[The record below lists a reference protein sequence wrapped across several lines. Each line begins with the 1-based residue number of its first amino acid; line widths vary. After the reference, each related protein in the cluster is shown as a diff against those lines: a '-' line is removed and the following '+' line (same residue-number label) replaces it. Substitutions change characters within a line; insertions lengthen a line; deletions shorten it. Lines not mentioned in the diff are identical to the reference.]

1 MKSRDALLKVL
12 RDEITGKRY
21 VLVLDD
27 VWNEEREKWDSLMS
41 CLAKLNSNSGSC
53 IIVTTR
59 STNVSTIAET
69 LPRPELRNLSQEQCW
84 SIIKQSALNL
94 DENGFI
100 DAELERIG
108 RAIAEK
114 CGGVPLVAK
123 VLGSLL

>member
-1 MKSRDALLKVL
+1 M
-12 RDEITGKRY
+12 
-21 VLVLDD
+21 LDD

-41 CLAKLNSNSGSC
+41 CLSKLNSNPGSC

-69 LPRPELRNLSQEQCW
+69 LPRPELRNLSKEDCS
-84 SIIKQSALNL
+84 SIIKQRAVNL

-100 DAELERIG
+100 YTELEIIG

-123 VLGSLL
+123 VLNFI